1 MAPAP
6 HPLQMLSVQETE
18 TARDIVLATH
28 PDHVI
33 EFRQVDLK
41 EPVKKDL
48 VQYLQLEHAG
58 QLTEK
63 TTTPPRMA
71 KCHYDIIAADRT
83 IEYHEAIIDLEQ
95 KNMVENKAVGKE
107 FSPSLTL

>member
-1 MAPAP
+1 MSPVP

-18 TARDIVLATH
+18 VARDIVLAAH
-28 PDHVI
+28 PDHII

-41 EPVKKDL
+41 EPCKKDL
-48 VQYLQLEHAG
+48 VQFLQIEHDG
-58 QLTEK
+58 QLSQ
-63 TTTPPRMA
+63 TTPRPPRMA

-83 IEYHEAIIDLEQ
+83 IEYHEAVIDLGQ
-95 KNMVENKAVGKE
+95 GQMVENIAVGKE